1 MALKVGINGFG
12 RIGRMIL
19 RSIVENN
26 RKDIEVVAIN
36 NRGNSEISSFLLKHD
51 TIHGKLNAKISHSE
65 KLIEINGKK
74 INMIQETDISKIEW
88 KKYNADIILECTGK
102 FNTKE
107 KSTKHIQSG
116 AKKVLVSAPCKGATN
131 IVFGVNHKNLEENDQ
146 IISATS
152 CTTNCLAPVAK
163 IINDNFGIERGFMTT
178 IHSYTTDQKL
188 LDNSHKDLRRAR
200 SAPNSIIP
208 TTTGA
213 TKSLADIIPDL
224 KGKVEGISI
233 RVPTPNV
240 SLVEFVFSS
249 KKNLSTDEI
258 NNSFIKASK
267 SELRN
272 ILQTTDEQLV
282 SSDFNHNPHSSIVD
296 LSLTK
301 VANGK
306 MAKVSAWYDN
316 EWGFA
321 NRMCDLAVYLGSIK

>member
-12 RIGRMIL
+12 RIGRMVL
-19 RSIVENN
+19 RSVIENN
-26 RKDIEVVAIN
+26 RKDLEIVAIN
-36 NRGNSEISSFLLKHD
+36 NRGNSEVSSFLLKHD

-65 KLIEINGKK
+65 KAIEINGKK
-74 INMIQETDISKIEW
+74 ISMIHETEISKIDW
-88 KKYNADIILECTGK
+88 KKYKVDVVLECTGK

-107 KSTKHIQSG
+107 KSAQHIKSG
-116 AKKVLVSAPCKGATN
+116 AKKVLVSAPCKGAIN
-131 IVFGVNHKNLEENDQ
+131 IIFGVNQKTLKNSDQ
-146 IISATS
+146 VISAAS

-163 IINDNFGIERGFMTT
+163 VINDNFGIETGFMTT

-200 SAPNSIIP
+200 SAPNAIIP

-213 TKSLADIIPDL
+213 TKSLGDVIPEL

-249 KKNLSTDEI
+249 KKNISVKEI
-258 NNSFIKASK
+258 NNSLSKASK
-267 SELRN
+267 AELKN
-272 ILQTTDEQLV
+272 ILDTTHEQLI
-282 SSDFNHNPHSSIVD
+282 STDFNHNSHSAIVD

-301 VANGK
+301 VIEAK

-321 NRMCDLAVYLGSIK
+321 CRMCDLANYLGKI

>member
-1 MALKVGINGFG
+1 MAIKIGINGFG

-19 RSIVENN
+19 RSIIENN
-26 RKDIEVVAIN
+26 IKDLEVVAIN

-51 TIHGKLNAKISHSE
+51 TIHGRLKAKINHSE
-65 KLIEINGKK
+65 KAIEVNGKK
-74 INMIQETDISKIEW
+74 ISLIRETDISKIDW
-88 KKYNADIILECTGK
+88 KKYNVNVVLECTGK

-107 KSTKHIQSG
+107 KSEQHIKSG
-116 AKKVLVSAPCKGATN
+116 AKRVLVSAPCKGTIN
-131 IVFGVNHKNLEENDQ
+131 IVFGVNQKILKNSDQ
-146 IISATS
+146 VISAAS

-163 IINDNFGIERGFMTT
+163 VINDNFGIERGFMTT
-178 IHSYTTDQKL
+178 IHSYTSDQRL

-213 TKSLADIIPDL
+213 TKSLGDVIPDL

-240 SLVEFVFSS
+240 SLVEFIFSS
-249 KKNLSTDEI
+249 KKNMTVEEI
-258 NNSFIKASK
+258 NNSFLKSSK
-267 SELRN
+267 SELKS
-272 ILQTTDEQLV
+272 IIDTTNEQLV
-282 SSDFNHNPHSSIVD
+282 SADFNHNSHSSIVD

-301 VANGK
+301 VADGK
-306 MAKVSAWYDN
+306 MAKISAWYDN

-321 NRMCDLAVYLGSIK
+321 NRMCDLAIYLGNLK

>member
-12 RIGRMIL
+12 RIGRMVL
-19 RSIVENN
+19 RSIIENS
-26 RKDIEVVAIN
+26 RKDLEVVAIN
-36 NRGNSEISSFLLKHD
+36 NRSNSEISSFLLKHD
-51 TIHGKLNAKISHSE
+51 TIHGELKAKINHSE
-65 KLIEINGKK
+65 KAIEINGKK
-74 INMIQETDISKIEW
+74 INTIHETEISKINW
-88 KKYNADIILECTGK
+88 KKLNVDVVLECTGK

-107 KSTKHIQSG
+107 KSAQHLKSG
-116 AKKVLVSAPCKGATN
+116 AKKVLVSAPCKGSIN
-131 IVFGVNHKNLEENDQ
+131 IIFGVNQKTLKNNDQ
-146 IISATS
+146 IISAAS

-163 IINDNFGIERGFMTT
+163 VINDNFGIERGFMTT
-178 IHSYTTDQKL
+178 IHSYTSDQRL

-213 TKSLADIIPDL
+213 TKSLGDVIPDL

-249 KKNLSTDEI
+249 KKNISAKEI
-258 NNSFIKASK
+258 NNSFLKASK
-267 SELRN
+267 SELKN
-272 ILQTTDEQLV
+272 ILDTSNEQLV

-296 LSLTK
+296 LPLTK
-301 VANGK
+301 VIHDK

-321 NRMCDLAVYLGSIK
+321 NRMCDLAVYLGNLK